1 MKTAKKV
8 LIIVLSV
15 LLAIAIADTIV
26 VIVYARKP
34 KVPDSGEHV
43 HVYDQ
48 KVEKSE
54 YLVKS
59 ATCEKE
65 AEYYFSCTCGESA
78 GAKVADGKLPVGGYP
93 TFYGTSAESKRL
105 GHDLVTHEAKN
116 ATCTQDGYKE
126 YQTCNRC
133 DYSTYE
139 KSIIPAYGHLYGKTT
154 YEWSDDN
161 ATCTAKHVCT
171 RAGCKEDEEG
181 HEEEELKFSTK
192 SITQPQ
198 TCTNPEVTAYSVT
211 FDNKAFGTRRISVRT
226 KNAKGH
232 EFEEVWTMTKTEH
245 YHASTCGHP
254 SVKKDVGEHDFVN
267 GICEVCGYSQYF
279 ELEMN
284 NGDNGYTLIGFSEEC
299 PENVVIPSTYQNKP
313 ITAVGERA
321 FRRNENIK
329 TLVVSEG
336 ITELGEQAF
345 SFCTSLMSVT
355 LPESL
360 TTLGNYAFYGTA
372 LTEIILPEKLTYIG
386 NYAFYGCT
394 SLANV
399 KIGSNVTTIGT
410 CAFKGCT
417 SLTRIS
423 IPEKVNK
430 IGESAFD
437 GCIGLTEIIVGTGEL
452 AVGIQSFNGC
462 DNLTAVY
469 YLGTQAEWDR
479 DVTIDER
486 GNAPLM
492 QATRYYFSETE
503 PEKTADGTAY
513 TGNYWHYGGA
523 DGITPA
529 PWIIQSEKEETK
541 EAV

>member
-78 GAKVADGKLPVGGYP
+78 GAKVTDGKLPVGGYP

-105 GHDLVTHEAKN
+105 GHDLVTHEAKS
-116 ATCTQDGYKE
+116 ATCTEDGYKE
-126 YQTCNRC
+126 YVTCKRC
-133 DYSTYE
+133 DYSTLE
-139 KSIIPAYGHLYGKTT
+139 KSIITAYGHLYGKTT

-171 RAGCKEDEEG
+171 RDGCDG
-181 HEEEELKFSTK
+181 SEEELKFSTK

-198 TCTNPEVTAYSVT
+198 TCTNAEVTTYSAT
-211 FDNKAFGTRRISVRT
+211 FDNKAFGTKRVSVQT
-226 KNAKGH
+226 KTAKGH
-232 EFEEVWTMTKTEH
+232 EFADEWTMTKTEH

-254 SVKKDVGEHDFVN
+254 SVKKDADAHNFTG
-267 GICEVCGYSQYF
+267 GICGVCGYSQYF
-279 ELEMN
+279 ELKKN
-284 NGDNGYTLIGFSEEC
+284 NGDNGYTLTGFSEDC
-299 PENVVIPSTYQNKP
+299 PENVVIPSIYQGLP
-313 ITAVGERA
+313 ITAVGDRA
-321 FRRNENIK
+321 FRLNENIK

-345 SFCTSLMSVT
+345 SFCSALTSVT

-372 LTEIILPEKLTYIG
+372 LSEIILPERLTVIG
-386 NYAFYGCT
+386 NYAFYGCE

-410 CAFKGCT
+410 SAFNGCT
-417 SLTRIS
+417 SLTKIS
-423 IPEKVNK
+423 IPENVNE
-430 IGESAFD
+430 IGENAFN
-437 GCIGLTEIIVGTGEL
+437 GCTGLTEIIVGTGEL

-469 YLGTQAEWDR
+469 YLGTQADWER
-479 DVTIDER
+479 DVTIDAR

-492 QATRYYFSETE
+492 QATKYYFSETE
-503 PEKTADGTAY
+503 PEKTEDGTAY

-523 DGITPA
+523 DGITPT
-529 PWIIQSEKEETK
+529 PWIIQKTDETK